1 MLIMSGYIDL
11 DYISKIQPRLQQF
24 KKKRDYLFNFR
35 CPVCGDSKKSK
46 TKARAYL
53 YRVKT
58 DMFFKCHNCGSG
70 LNLANLIKLVDR
82 PLYDQYILERYKGSK
97 PNSENNLFD
106 KFKNTTKEK
115 LKSSPLQGLKA
126 IVNLD
131 DEHPAKKYLNK
142 RKIPKQFF
150 DKLYYSNKFQEYV
163 NKIRPGTFTDI
174 NKVYEHPRLII
185 PFYDVD
191 NEVFAIQGRAFGNEQ
206 PKYLTIK
213 LKENKQKIYGLERVN
228 LQNRLY
234 IVEGPLDSL
243 FVDNCLA
250 AAGADLQL
258 PVEKKDVV
266 FVFDNEPRNKQIID
280 RMYKA
285 IDDNYMIVV
294 WPNNIKEKDINEM
307 IITGKTKEQIQ
318 NIILENTYSGLTA
331 LTNLNNYK
339 LC

>member
-1 MLIMSGYIDL
+1 MAG
-11 DYISKIQPRLQQF
+11 
-24 KKKRDYLFNFR
+24 
-35 CPVCGDSKKSK
+35 
-46 TKARAYL
+46 
-53 YRVKT
+53 
-58 DMFFKCHNCGSG
+58 
-70 LNLANLIKLVDR
+70 
-82 PLYDQYILERYKGSK
+82 
-97 PNSENNLFD
+97 
-106 KFKNTTKEK
+106 
-115 LKSSPLQGLKA
+115 
-126 IVNLD
+126 
-131 DEHPAKKYLNK
+131 
-142 RKIPKQFF
+142 
-150 DKLYYSNKFQEYV
+150 
-163 NKIRPGTFTDI
+163 
-174 NKVYEHPRLII
+174 
-185 PFYDVD
+185 
-191 NEVFAIQGRAFGNEQ
+191 EQ